1 MANSVFIV
9 TQTDV
14 FLPRGTKGLF
24 YFLFLPPSYAGKK
37 SGGLMGLSAYFHDY
51 SKAHLTPFSNL
62 KLSIS
67 HRNANECS
75 YTFFWQLRMRTRQR
89 ENIYK
94 DKINIWT
101 LVSSLTMWLPVPQKS
116 ICEKI

>member
-1 MANSVFIV
+1 MV
-9 TQTDV
+9 TQIDV

-37 SGGLMGLSAYFHDY
+37 SAGLLGLSAYFHDY
-51 SKAHLTPFSNL
+51 LKARLTPFSNL

-67 HRNANECS
+67 HRSANALIL
-75 YTFFWQLRMRTRQR
+75 FWQLRMRTRQR
-89 ENIYK
+89 GNIYK
-94 DKINIWT
+94 DKITILT
-101 LVSSLTMWLPVPQKS
+101 LVSSLTMWLPIPKKS